1 MSKIGQWW
9 SGDIDLTDELQEVG
23 AAGVANV
30 KKAVTIDVLESVLN
44 WALLG
49 ALVGSTFFKSKGSH
63 VWLWGA
69 AGAFIGYQK
78 ATAPSSLGALPNM
91 GAAVS
96 PHLSPWLDARIK
108 AGQPRYG
115 APPVQRPAP
124 MTIDMEPFEGEV

>member
-1 MSKIGQWW
+1 MSTVKEWW
-9 SGDIDLTDELQEVG
+9 SGDLDLRDELQEVG

-49 ALVGSTFFKSKGSH
+49 ALVGSTFFKSKGSN

-91 GAAVS
+91 GAVS
-96 PHLSPWLDARIK
+96 QQLSPWLDARIK
-108 AGQPRYG
+108 AGQPCYG